1 MSDTQRAKVLI
12 SMIGD
17 CYKGNLLKTE
27 RDKLSSIK
35 KQLQNSIDKGKVNT
49 HMIDILSME
58 VYQILG

>member
-17 CYKGNLLKTE
+17 CYKDNLLKTE

-35 KQLQNSIDKGKVNT
+35 KQLQNSIDEDKVNT
-49 HMIDILSME
+49 HMIDILSMQ

>member
-1 MSDTQRAKVLI
+1 MSDTQREKVLI
-12 SMIGD
+12 EMIGD
-17 CYKGNLLKTE
+17 CYKGNLLRKE
-27 RDKLSSIK
+27 RDKLYSIK